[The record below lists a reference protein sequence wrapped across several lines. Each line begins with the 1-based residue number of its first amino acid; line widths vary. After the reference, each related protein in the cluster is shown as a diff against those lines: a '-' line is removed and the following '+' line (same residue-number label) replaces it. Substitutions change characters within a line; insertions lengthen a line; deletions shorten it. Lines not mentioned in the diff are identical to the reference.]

1 MNLKAIIIL
10 VVVAAVLGVTLYVVT
25 RPEPY
30 TPVTTIARIWDFEMD
45 DLQHIVLNMP
55 REEKEEKFVVHED
68 RYFYFDEEN
77 GSIVDVVRW
86 GGGIPLLL
94 SGPATDRSL
103 VKDATDTQ
111 LGTYGFTN
119 PNLKIT
125 LTLKDSTVYNI
136 EIGDSTPGERSYYIR
151 MAESRDIYTI
161 DYMWFDVISGLVTN
175 PPYPAAN
182 FVNEKLTVTPLEAS
196 IQQPI
201 TITAEMANTGALKG
215 QFDVNLMINGTI
227 EETQTI
233 ELEREERTTVV
244 FNITRETT
252 GTYSINVAG
261 KTAKLVVK

>member
-1 MNLKAIIIL
+1 MNLKAILIL

-25 RPEPY
+25 RSEPN
-30 TPVTTIARIWDFEMD
+30 TPITQISRIWDFEMD
-45 DLQHIVLNMP
+45 DLQHIVLSMP
-55 REEKEEKFVVHED
+55 RIGDEEKFIVHED

-86 GGGIPLLL
+86 GGGIPLIL

-103 VKDATDTQ
+103 VKNATDAQ
-111 LGTYGFTN
+111 LEAYGFTN

-136 EIGDSTPGERSYYIR
+136 DIGDSTPGERTYYIR
-151 MAESRDIYTI
+151 LAESRDIYTI

-175 PPYPAAN
+175 PPYPAAD

-201 TITAEMANTGALKG
+201 TITAEMANVGALTG
-215 QFDVNLMINGTI
+215 QFDVILMINGII

-233 ELEREERTTVV
+233 ELGRDERTTVV
-244 FNITRETT
+244 FNITKSA

-261 KTAKLVVK
+261 KTAKLEVK